1 MVLVSWRRH
10 VDLDETINHL
20 LARIA
25 EMIGEFTPAGFNFL
39 VKMQTVPIGAS
50 STGVFTV
57 EGYKLGKSPP
67 LDLHLKHCIAGRN
80 LKFTLLEER

>member
-25 EMIGEFTPAGFNFL
+25 EMIDDRGVYPRWLQF
-39 VKMQTVPIGAS
+39 S
-50 STGVFTV
+50 S
-57 EGYKLGKSPP
+57 
-67 LDLHLKHCIAGRN
+67 
-80 LKFTLLEER
+80 